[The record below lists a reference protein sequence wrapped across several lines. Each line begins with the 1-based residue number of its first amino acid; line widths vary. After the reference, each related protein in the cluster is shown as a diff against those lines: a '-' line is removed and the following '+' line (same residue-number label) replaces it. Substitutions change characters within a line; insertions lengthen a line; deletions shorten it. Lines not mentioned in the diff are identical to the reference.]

1 MTSTSKILC
10 GIILISMPTIEF
22 GGYFILQVL
31 AGQQSELALTT
42 FQEAMFRAGHGH
54 AGILVILSIIAQLL
68 TDHAKLSTTLSW
80 FVRLGF
86 PTAALLVSGGFF
98 AGAIGSAVTTPTNGI
113 FLLYAG
119 VTLLAIVLVVLGVG
133 LIRNGQEKANA

>member
-10 GIILISMPTIEF
+10 GIILITMPTIEF
-22 GGYFILQVL
+22 GGYFLLQILS
-31 AGQQSELALTT
+31 GQQSELALTT

-68 TDHAKLSTTLSW
+68 TDQAKLSNNLAW

-86 PTAALLVSGGFF
+86 PTAALFVSGGFF
-98 AGAIGSAVTTPTNGI
+98 AGAIGSGVTAPTSGI

-133 LIRNGQEKANA
+133 LIRNGQKAASA